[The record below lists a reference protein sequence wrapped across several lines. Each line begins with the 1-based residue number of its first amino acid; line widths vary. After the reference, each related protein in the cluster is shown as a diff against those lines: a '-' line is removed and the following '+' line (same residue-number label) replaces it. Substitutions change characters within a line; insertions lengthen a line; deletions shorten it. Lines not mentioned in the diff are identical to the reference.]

1 MSIAKIVEA
10 MQQEALKAR
19 AEEQAT
25 LQDIAKIATVEFA
38 EEAAGVLDPR
48 KHAYS
53 FEAYLILLSNLKEL
67 LLSGMPPEYA
77 LDSVQTARDAE
88 TILEVWRGG
97 TKENERL

>member
-10 MQQEALKAR
+10 MQREALQAR

-67 LLSGMPPEYA
+67 LLAGMLPEYA
-77 LDSVQTARDAE
+77 LDSAQTGWGTDR
-88 TILEVWRGG
+88 ILSIWRL
-97 TKENERL
+97 ENE

>member
-10 MQQEALKAR
+10 MQREAIQAR

-25 LQDIAKIATVEFA
+25 LQEIAEITTLEFA

-53 FEAYLILLSNLKEL
+53 FEGYLILLNNLKEL
-67 LLSGMPPEYA
+67 LLAGMPPEYA
-77 LDSVQTARDAE
+77 LDSVQTGWGADK
-88 TILEVWRGG
+88 ILSIWRLG
-97 TKENERL
+97 NE

>member
-10 MQQEALKAR
+10 MQREALQAR

-38 EEAAGVLDPR
+38 EEVAGVLDPR

-53 FEAYLILLSNLKEL
+53 FESYLILLSNLKEL
-67 LLSGMPPEYA
+67 LLAGMPPEYA
-77 LDSVQTARDAE
+77 LDSVQTGWGTDR
-88 TILEVWRGG
+88 ILGIWRL
-97 TKENERL
+97 ENE

>member
-10 MQQEALKAR
+10 MQREALQAR
-19 AEEQAT
+19 SEEQAT

-48 KHAYS
+48 KHTYT

-67 LLSGMPPEYA
+67 LLAGMPPEYA
-77 LDSVQTARDAE
+77 LDSAQTGWDTDR
-88 TILEVWRGG
+88 ILSIWRL
-97 TKENERL
+97 ENE